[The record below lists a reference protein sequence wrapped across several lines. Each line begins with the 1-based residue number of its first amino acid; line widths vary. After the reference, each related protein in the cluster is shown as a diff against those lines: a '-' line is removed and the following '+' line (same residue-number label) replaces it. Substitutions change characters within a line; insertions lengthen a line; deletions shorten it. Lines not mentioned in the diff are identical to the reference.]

1 MSAAQCGRD
10 DRIVEEVRLGEWKV
24 KDVDQFDQTH
34 CRYFNEDQKEDCE
47 THYLCGSNCTYEN
60 PLKNLLD
67 CETCPEVQDI
77 KVATVWKHP
86 NFTIRKDGIPDN
98 DIMLIKLS
106 TPAVYNRLVRPV
118 CLPPASFDSL
128 LGEEGHSP
136 GFFKHGNVV
145 AGWGST
151 QTYRGD
157 FGIGVPQK
165 LITPLLS
172 NEECIESFERLGLR
186 FGSISVEGHL
196 CAGGEIDKGS
206 CTGDAGGPLMGREK
220 PADPYTLI
228 GVVSLGTSKC
238 EIGAPTIYTRVSHY
252 RNWILIH
259 MWNDSD

>member
-1 MSAAQCGRD
+1 M
-10 DRIVEEVRLGEWKV
+10 K
-24 KDVDQFDQTH
+24 KDVDRFEVIKLYRH
-34 CRYFNEDQKEDCE
+34 CKYFNEDQKQDCE
-47 THYLCGSNCTYEN
+47 TDDLCGGNCTYEN
-60 PLKNLLD
+60 PLSD
-67 CETCPEVQDI
+67 CETCPELQDI
-77 KVATVWKHP
+77 KVATVRKHP
-86 NFTIRKDGIPDN
+86 NFIIREDGIPVN

-128 LGEEGHSP
+128 LGEEGHAP

-151 QTYRGD
+151 ETYRGD

-172 NEECIESFERLGLR
+172 NEECIEGLERFGLR
-186 FGSISVEGHL
+186 DGISVEGHL

-206 CTGDAGGPLMGREK
+206 CTGDAGGPLLGREK

-228 GVVSLGTSKC
+228 GVVAGGASRCG
-238 EIGAPTIYTRVSHY
+238 IGAPTVHTRVSHY
-252 RNWILIH
+252 RNWIINH
-259 MWNDSD
+259 MT